1 VPNAKYS
8 LLNTKNMKIKI
19 CGMGSPENI
28 LEVAALQPDY
38 LGFIF
43 FEKSERNF
51 TGSIPELSDSI
62 IKTGVFVNAT
72 LEFVLEK
79 INKYNFGA
87 VQLHGKESPEYCQ
100 KIKKLEVEVFKV
112 FSIKND
118 FDFETLKPYES
129 SVDYFLFDTKGKH
142 PGGNGFVFDW
152 SVLKKYNSKIP
163 FILSGGIGL
172 NEAEAVKEIMKSDLP
187 VYALD
192 LNSKFEIQPALKD
205 TVSLKEFLN
214 KIEPVV

>member
-1 VPNAKYS
+1 
-8 LLNTKNMKIKI
+8 MKIKI

-43 FEKSERNF
+43 FEKSARNF
-51 TGSIPELSDSI
+51 TGNIPELSDSI

-72 LEFVLEK
+72 FEFVVEK
-79 INKYNFGA
+79 INQYNFGA
-87 VQLHGKESPEYCQ
+87 VQFHGKESPEYCQ
-100 KIKKLEVEVFKV
+100 KIKKLGVVIFKV

-118 FDFETLKPYES
+118 FDFDRLKPYES
-129 SVDYFLFDTKGKH
+129 IVDYFLFDTKGEH

-152 SVLKKYNSKIP
+152 SVLKNYKSKTP

-172 NEAEAVKEIMKSDLP
+172 NEIEAIKEIMKSDLP
-187 VYALD
+187 LYALD
-192 LNSKFEIQPALKD
+192 LNSKFEMEPALKD
-205 TVSLKEFLN
+205 TGALTEFLN
-214 KIEPVV
+214 KISY

>member
-1 VPNAKYS
+1 
-8 LLNTKNMKIKI
+8 MKIKI
-19 CGMGSPENI
+19 CGMGSPKNI

-43 FEKSERNF
+43 FEKSDRNF
-51 TGSIPELSDSI
+51 ISSIPKLSDSI

-72 LEFVLEK
+72 FEFVVEK
-79 INKYNFGA
+79 INEYNFRA

-100 KIKKLEVEVFKV
+100 KIKELGVEVFKV
-112 FSIKND
+112 FSIKNN
-118 FDFETLKPYES
+118 FDFERLKSYES
-129 SVDYFLFDTKGKH
+129 FVDYFLFDTKGEH

-172 NEAEAVKEIMKSDLP
+172 NEVEAIKEIIKSDLP

-192 LNSKFEIQPALKD
+192 LNSKFEDEPAVKN
-205 TVSLKEFLN
+205 VSALKEFLI
-214 KIEPVV
+214 KIN

>member
-1 VPNAKYS
+1 
-8 LLNTKNMKIKI
+8 MKIKI

-51 TGSIPELSDSI
+51 ISSIPKLSDSI

-72 LEFVLEK
+72 FEFVVEK
-79 INKYNFGA
+79 INEYNFRA

-100 KIKKLEVEVFKV
+100 KIKELGVEVFKV
-112 FSIKND
+112 FSIKNN
-118 FDFETLKPYES
+118 FDFERLKSYES
-129 SVDYFLFDTKGKH
+129 FVDYFLFDTKGEH

-172 NEAEAVKEIMKSDLP
+172 NEVEAIKEIKKSDLP

-192 LNSKFEIQPALKD
+192 LNSKFEDEPAVKN
-205 TVSLKEFLN
+205 VAALKEFLN
-214 KIEPVV
+214 KIN

>member
-1 VPNAKYS
+1 
-8 LLNTKNMKIKI
+8 MKIKI

-43 FEKSERNF
+43 FEKSARNF
-51 TGSIPELSDSI
+51 TGKIPEISESI

-72 LEFVLEK
+72 IDFVTEK
-79 INKYNFGA
+79 IKEYNFGA
-87 VQLHGKESPEYCQ
+87 VQLHGKEAPEYCE
-100 KIKKLEVEVFKV
+100 KIKELGIEVFKV

-118 FDFETLKPYES
+118 FDFEELKLYEHT
-129 SVDYFLFDTKGKH
+129 VDYFLFDTKGEH

-152 SVLKKYNSKIP
+152 TVLKKYNSKTP
-163 FILSGGIGL
+163 FILSGGIGVA
-172 NEAEAVKEIMKSDLP
+172 EVEAVKEIMKSELP

-192 LNSKFEIQPALKD
+192 LNSKFETQPAVKNAKI
-205 TVSLKEFLN
+205 LKEFLN
-214 KIEPVV
+214 NIKNK

>member
-1 VPNAKYS
+1 
-8 LLNTKNMKIKI
+8 MKIKI

-51 TGSIPELSDSI
+51 ISSIPKLSDSI

-72 LEFVLEK
+72 FEFVVEK
-79 INKYNFGA
+79 INGYNFRA

-100 KIKKLEVEVFKV
+100 KIKELGIEVFKV
-112 FSIKND
+112 FSIKNN
-118 FDFETLKPYES
+118 FDFERLKSYES
-129 SVDYFLFDTKGKH
+129 FVDYFLFDTKGEH

-172 NEAEAVKEIMKSDLP
+172 NEVEAIKEIIKSDLP

-192 LNSKFEIQPALKD
+192 LNSKFEDEPAVKN
-205 TVSLKEFLN
+205 VASLKEFLN
-214 KIEPVV
+214 KIN

>member
-1 VPNAKYS
+1 
-8 LLNTKNMKIKI
+8 MKTKI

-43 FEKSERNF
+43 FEKSARNF
-51 TGSIPELSDSI
+51 KGNIPELSDSI

-72 LEFVLEK
+72 FEFVVEK
-79 INKYNFGA
+79 IKQYNFGA
-87 VQLHGKESPEYCQ
+87 VQLHGKESPEYCE
-100 KIKKLEVEVFKV
+100 KVKKLGVEVFKV

-118 FDFETLKPYES
+118 FDFDTLKPYES
-129 SVDYFLFDTKGKH
+129 IVDYFLFDTKGEH

-152 SVLKKYNSKIP
+152 TVLKKYNSKIP

-172 NEAEAVKEIMKSDLP
+172 SEAEAVKEIMKSDLP

-192 LNSKFEIQPALKD
+192 LNSKFEIEPAVKD
-205 TVSLKEFLN
+205 IGILKEFLN
-214 KIEPVV
+214 KIGPLV